1 MPGILVIGNAIPER
15 VRRAESGAEGL
26 RLGGVGAITAE
37 ALAGA
42 PGSVTGSAVAMGP
55 AATESAAGSVTGSAV
70 AMGPAATGSVAT
82 VSATAG
88 VTVTLLAVVSDDE
101 AGLLAQELLRQQEG
115 YAVRTAPALGTAGYS
130 RAVTIQGEAQETE
143 AVYPTI
149 TWGEIGAAAT
159 EELASARYDWV
170 AADCN
175 LNGEALFELA
185 RRVPAGRLVINGT
198 ADDRCERIL
207 ATIPYFKGAVTLNRS
222 EAAVL
227 LRRTSIL
234 TRGAGK
240 LNIVRDDAVALAQRL
255 NARRLLLT
263 LDAEGW
269 LLAAGGA
276 AFHHRAAAAP
286 ADSDFIGAGDAATA
300 GLIRAVATGA
310 EVAPAIAGA
319 IARRLEGNRMAGV
332 VR

>member
-1 MPGILVIGNAIPER
+1 MPRMPGILVVGNAIPER
-15 VRRAESGAEGL
+15 VRRGESGAERL

-37 ALAGA
+37 ALAG
-42 PGSVTGSAVAMGP
+42 GGGDGGGAVA
-55 AATESAAGSVTGSAV
+55 
-70 AMGPAATGSVAT
+70 
-82 VSATAG
+82 
-88 VTVTLLAVVSDDE
+88 VTLLAVVSDDE
-101 AGLLAQELLRQQEG
+101 AGLLAQELLRQQQG
-115 YAVRTAPALGTAGYS
+115 YAVRTAPALGTVGFS
-130 RAVTIQGEAQETE
+130 RAVTIRGEAEETE
-143 AVYPTI
+143 GVFPTI
-149 TWGEIGAAAT
+149 TWGEIGAT
-159 EELASARYDWV
+159 VVDELASSRYDWV

-185 RRVPAGRLVINGT
+185 RRAPAGRLVINGT

-207 ATIPYFKGAVTLNRS
+207 ATIPYSKGAVTLNRS
-222 EAAVL
+222 EAAAL

-234 TRGAGK
+234 TRGAVK
-240 LNIVRDDAVALAQRL
+240 LNIVRDDAAALAQRL
-255 NARRLLLT
+255 NAQRLLLT

-269 LLAAGGA
+269 LLAAGGT

-300 GLIRAVATGA
+300 GLSRALATGA
-310 EVAPAIAGA
+310 PVRPAVAGA